1 MEIERTGQ
9 SGMPVECARRL
20 SSAQKVVE
28 QAGML
33 RIYNQHLTFHSHP
46 TIAARTFPAPNPS
59 LA

>member
-1 MEIERTGQ
+1 MEIEPTGQ

-20 SSAQKVVE
+20 SAQKVVE

-46 TIAARTFPAPNPS
+46 TIAARIFPAPNPS